1 VSGRRKRIV
10 LSWLAGWTLL
20 MAGGGWLLA
29 DLRDRV
35 LDAGAQAEARQEWQT
50 WKEAVER
57 GDAQLGPVARRP
69 LKSDEP
75 PAVVLLRDHF
85 AAVAAGCGV
94 FVSLT
99 YLFLAVTVTGLW
111 SSPTHGASSRPAP
124 STHDRQ

>member
-1 VSGRRKRIV
+1 MSGRRKRIV
-10 LSWLAGWTLL
+10 LAWLAGWLLL

-29 DLRDRV
+29 DLRARS
-35 LDAGAQAEARQEWQT
+35 LEEGAQTEARQEWQT

-85 AAVAAGCGV
+85 AAVAVACGV
-94 FVSLT
+94 FVSDNNRARYPLRH
-99 YLFLAVTVTGLW
+99 AVT
-111 SSPTHGASSRPAP
+111 
-124 STHDRQ
+124 

>member
-1 VSGRRKRIV
+1 MSGRRKRIV
-10 LSWLAGWTLL
+10 LSWLAGWILL

-29 DLRDRV
+29 DLRGRV
-35 LDAGAQAEARQEWQT
+35 LDERAQAEARQEWKT
-50 WKEAVER
+50 WKEAVQR

-75 PAVVLLRDHF
+75 PAVVLLRDHV

-111 SSPTHGASSRPAP
+111 TSPTPGATSRPAP
-124 STHDRQ
+124 SNHDLQ